1 MSNIYPKRKLRD
13 QNVLDPIELNEDLQP
28 AASLLAGNVDA
39 ENIRGLGANGFKA
52 AAKVA
57 DEAYYKLHKAEGV
70 TIEPNFNGASLAPDG
85 TGVTQPNF
93 LSPAGRSLFGDIEV
107 IRNTHEWQSLSSAT
121 VTITTG
127 ASNLWIV
134 GWLQYVWNGFHFDAP
149 TAEDDDDIDPSQYPS
164 QQGFHHKS
172 NGFFPTRAQFGIR
185 VDGRVL
191 EWCTTGKR
199 GTFERS
205 PMAIKPVKTMLGGT
219 PGLPGPR
226 VPETRAVSMG
236 PEVLPIRLGAVFPV
250 EPGTHTIEL
259 VGRRLPKRKVTS
271 YRVDDAIGIH
281 SRALTVLEMPIH
293 STANTTF
300 EATSGLVTAFES
312 EDVVSKDSLGASVDT
327 LTKQFN
333 SLNQGSIRRESLMHT
348 QLPSKVVSVAQATIN
363 NGTLFTTSHWPGLTN
378 NETVSEDAGGWGWY
392 QLRDELTTLQ
402 VVNTDTFEDD
412 DIILVM
418 ANIGVKAVQLRG
430 GDNPVD
436 FHERFLDSFGAFRLG
451 LKNSSTDTWAL
462 PLLNTVGHTGYVNSF
477 NWAGIT
483 AGYTHIGSDPVR
495 SSRLAA
501 LDENVDVPLYALMR
515 GSDFTSATSHTLG
528 VFAAGMQSLPGG
540 PNTGD
545 DYDTEFTLASPR
557 IVWDRANLIMIHLKK

>member
-39 ENIRGLGANGFKA
+39 ENIRGLGADGFKV

-70 TIEPNFNGASLAPDG
+70 TIEPNFGGAVLVPGG
-85 TGVTQPNF
+85 TGVSQPNF
-93 LSPAGRSLFGDIEV
+93 LSSSGTSLFGDIEV

-127 ASNLWIV
+127 TSNLWIV
-134 GWLQYVWNGFHFDAP
+134 GWLQYVWNGFNFDAP
-149 TAEDDDDIDPSQYPS
+149 SAEDDDAMDASQYPS
-164 QQGFHHKS
+164 QQGWHHKS

-205 PMAIKPVKTMLGGT
+205 PMAIKPVKSTT
-219 PGLPGPR
+219 TAVAGLPGPR
-226 VPETRAVSMG
+226 VPESRAVSMG
-236 PEVLPIRLGAVFPV
+236 PEVLPIRLGTVFPV

-259 VGRRLPKRKVTS
+259 VGRRLPKRKTTS
-271 YRVDDAIGIH
+271 YRVDDVIGVH
-281 SRALTVLEMPIH
+281 SRELTVLEMPIH
-293 STANTTF
+293 STSNTVL
-300 EATSGLVTAFES
+300 ELSSGSVPAFES
-312 EDVVSKDSLGASVDT
+312 EDVVSKTSLGESVST
-327 LTKQFN
+327 LAKRFSTLQ
-333 SLNQGSIRRESLMHT
+333 QGNIRRESLMHT

-363 NGTLFTTSHWPGLTN
+363 NDTLSATSHWPGLTN

-392 QLRDELTTLQ
+392 QLRDESTTLQ

-418 ANIGVKAVQLRG
+418 ANIGVRAVQPRG
-430 GDNPVD
+430 GENPED
-436 FHERFLDSFGAFRLG
+436 FYQAFLDSFGAFRLG

-477 NWAGIT
+477 NWAGIEP
-483 AGYTHIGSDPVR
+483 GF
-495 SSRLAA
+495 SSAAPDQSRKGKLAA

-515 GSDFTSATSHTLG
+515 GSDFTSATSHTIG
-528 VFAAGMQSLPGG
+528 VFTAGMQSLPGG

-545 DYDTEFTLASPR
+545 DYDTASTLATPK
-557 IVWDRANLIMIHLKK
+557 IIWDRANLIMIHLKK